1 MTQTGRGSL
10 TQHNL
15 QINFLELYRNDDR
28 IFSEIS
34 FDLSEGQ
41 HLLISGANGT
51 GKTSLLRV
59 ICGLTIPT
67 GGTIVWNQ
75 LATNNI
81 DCRYYEHL
89 AYLGHKNALIPE
101 LTARENLEY
110 TFEGNQSMNRTSSV
124 LEAFGLNKY
133 LDQFA
138 EKLSNGQIRKIAL
151 SRILLSEK
159 TLWILDE
166 PVANLDTSG
175 TQFLLAEMQAH
186 LDQGGMLITTSNL
199 NDQTLKPS
207 SEINLDKA

>member
-1 MTQTGRGSL
+1 MTETGRGSL

-67 GGTIVWNQ
+67 GGTILWNQ

-110 TFEGNQSMNRTSSV
+110 TFEGNRSINRTSSV
-124 LEAFGLNKY
+124 LEAFDLNNY
-133 LDQFA
+133 LDQYA

-166 PVANLDTSG
+166 PAANLDTSG
-175 TQFLLAEMQAH
+175 TQFLLTEMQAH

>member
-1 MTQTGRGSL
+1 M

-34 FDLSEGQ
+34 FHLSEGQ
-41 HLLISGANGT
+41 HLMISGANGT

-67 GGTIVWNQ
+67 GGTILWNQ

-133 LDQFA
+133 LDQYA

-166 PVANLDTSG
+166 PAANLDTSG
-175 TQFLLAEMQAH
+175 TQFLLTEMQAH

>member
-1 MTQTGRGSL
+1 M

-67 GGTIVWNQ
+67 GGTILWNQ

-110 TFEGNQSMNRTSSV
+110 TFEGNRSMNRTSSV
-124 LEAFGLNKY
+124 LEAFDLNNY
-133 LDQFA
+133 LDQYA

>member
-133 LDQFA
+133 LDQYA

>member
-1 MTQTGRGSL
+1 M

-67 GGTIVWNQ
+67 GGTILWNQ

-81 DCRYYEHL
+81 NCRYYEHL

-110 TFEGNQSMNRTSSV
+110 TFEGIRSINRTSSV

-133 LDQFA
+133 LDQYA
-138 EKLSNGQIRKIAL
+138 EKLSNGQIRKVAL

-199 NDQTLKPS
+199 NDQTLKPN

>member
-1 MTQTGRGSL
+1 MTQIGRGSL

-67 GGTIVWNQ
+67 GGTILWNQ

-110 TFEGNQSMNRTSSV
+110 TFEGNRSINRTSSV
-124 LEAFGLNKY
+124 LEAFDLNNY
-133 LDQFA
+133 LDQYA

-166 PVANLDTSG
+166 PAANLDTSG
-175 TQFLLAEMQAH
+175 TQFLLTEMQAH

>member
-1 MTQTGRGSL
+1 MTQ
-10 TQHNL
+10 HIL

-67 GGTIVWNQ
+67 GGTILWNQ

-124 LEAFGLNKY
+124 LEAFDLNNY
-133 LDQFA
+133 LDQYA

-166 PVANLDTSG
+166 PAANLDTSG
-175 TQFLLAEMQAH
+175 TQFLLTEMQAH

>member
-67 GGTIVWNQ
+67 GGTILWNQ

-124 LEAFGLNKY
+124 LEAFDLNNY
-133 LDQFA
+133 LDQYA
-138 EKLSNGQIRKIAL
+138 EKLSNGQMRKVAL
-151 SRILLSEK
+151 TRILLSDK

-166 PVANLDTSG
+166 PLANIDPPG
-175 TQFLLAEMQAH
+175 TQFLLTEMQAH
-186 LDQGGMLITTSNL
+186 LERGGMLITTSNA
-199 NDQTLKPS
+199 NNETLKS
-207 SEINLDKA
+207 NLEINLDKP

>member
-67 GGTIVWNQ
+67 GGTIIWNQ

-81 DCRYYEHL
+81 NCRYYEHL

-175 TQFLLAEMQAH
+175 TQFLLTEMQAH

>member
-175 TQFLLAEMQAH
+175 TQFLLTEMQAH

>member
-1 MTQTGRGSL
+1 L

-67 GGTIVWNQ
+67 GGTILWNQ

-124 LEAFGLNKY
+124 LEAFDLNNY
-133 LDQFA
+133 LDQYA

-166 PVANLDTSG
+166 PAANLDTSG
-175 TQFLLAEMQAH
+175 TQFLLTEMQAH

>member
-1 MTQTGRGSL
+1 L

-101 LTARENLEY
+101 LTVRENLEY
-110 TFEGNQSMNRTSSV
+110 TFERNQSMNRTSSV

-138 EKLSNGQIRKIAL
+138 EKLSNGQIRKTAL
-151 SRILLSEK
+151 SRVILSEK

>member
-15 QINFLELYRNDDR
+15 QINFLELYRNDAR

-41 HLLISGANGT
+41 HLLISGENGT

-59 ICGLTIPT
+59 ICGLTAPT
-67 GGTIVWNQ
+67 GGTILWNQ

-110 TFEGNQSMNRTSSV
+110 TIEGNQSMNRTSSV

-166 PVANLDTSG
+166 PAANLDTSG
-175 TQFLLAEMQAH
+175 TQFLLTEMQAH

>member
-34 FDLSEGQ
+34 FNLSEGQ

-67 GGTIVWNQ
+67 GGTILWNQ

-175 TQFLLAEMQAH
+175 TQFLLTEMQAH

>member
-34 FDLSEGQ
+34 FHLSEGQ

-67 GGTIVWNQ
+67 GGTILWNQ

-133 LDQFA
+133 LDQYA

>member
-67 GGTIVWNQ
+67 GGTILWNQ

-124 LEAFGLNKY
+124 LEAFDLNNY
-133 LDQFA
+133 LDQYA

-166 PVANLDTSG
+166 PAANLDTSG
-175 TQFLLAEMQAH
+175 TQFLLTEMQAH

>member
-67 GGTIVWNQ
+67 GGTILWNQ

-124 LEAFGLNKY
+124 LEAFDLNNY
-133 LDQFA
+133 LDQYA
-138 EKLSNGQIRKIAL
+138 EKLSNGRIRKIAL

-166 PVANLDTSG
+166 PAANLDTSG
-175 TQFLLAEMQAH
+175 TQFLLTEMQAH

>member
-1 MTQTGRGSL
+1 MTQIGRGSL

-67 GGTIVWNQ
+67 GGTILWNQ

-124 LEAFGLNKY
+124 LEAFDLNNY
-133 LDQFA
+133 LDQYA

-166 PVANLDTSG
+166 PAANLDTSG
-175 TQFLLAEMQAH
+175 TQFLLTEMQAH

>member
-81 DCRYYEHL
+81 NCRYYEHL

-133 LDQFA
+133 LDQYA

>member
-1 MTQTGRGSL
+1 L

-59 ICGLTIPT
+59 ICGLTAPT
-67 GGTIVWNQ
+67 GGTILWNQ

-110 TFEGNQSMNRTSSV
+110 TFEGNRSMNRTSSV
-124 LEAFGLNKY
+124 LEAFDLNNY
-133 LDQFA
+133 LDQYA

-175 TQFLLAEMQAH
+175 TQFLLTEMQAH

>member
-59 ICGLTIPT
+59 ICGLTAPT
-67 GGTIVWNQ
+67 GGTILWNQ

>member
-67 GGTIVWNQ
+67 GGTILWNQ

-101 LTARENLEY
+101 LTVRENLEY

-175 TQFLLAEMQAH
+175 TQFLLTEMQAH

-207 SEINLDKA
+207 GEINLDKA

>member
-67 GGTIVWNQ
+67 GGTILWNQ

-81 DCRYYEHL
+81 DCHYYEHL

-124 LEAFGLNKY
+124 LEAFDLNNY
-133 LDQFA
+133 LDQYA

-175 TQFLLAEMQAH
+175 TQFLLTEMQAH

>member
-67 GGTIVWNQ
+67 GGTILWNQ

-110 TFEGNQSMNRTSSV
+110 TFEGNRSINRTSSV
-124 LEAFGLNKY
+124 LEAFDLNNY
-133 LDQFA
+133 LDQYA

-166 PVANLDTSG
+166 PIANLDTSG
-175 TQFLLAEMQAH
+175 TQFLLTEMQAH

>member
-34 FDLSEGQ
+34 FNLSEGQ

-67 GGTIVWNQ
+67 GGTILWNQ

-81 DCRYYEHL
+81 NCRYYEHL

-110 TFEGNQSMNRTSSV
+110 TFEGNRSINRTSSV

-133 LDQFA
+133 LDQYA
-138 EKLSNGQIRKIAL
+138 EKLSNGQIRKVAL

-186 LDQGGMLITTSNL
+186 LGQGGMLITTSNL
-199 NDQTLKPS
+199 NDQTLKPN

>member
-1 MTQTGRGSL
+1 MTETGRGSL

-67 GGTIVWNQ
+67 GGTILWNQ

-133 LDQFA
+133 LDQYA

>member
-67 GGTIVWNQ
+67 GGTILWNQ

-110 TFEGNQSMNRTSSV
+110 TFEGNRSINRTSIV
-124 LEAFGLNKY
+124 LEAFDLNNY
-133 LDQFA
+133 LDQYA

>member
-1 MTQTGRGSL
+1 MTETGRGSL

-67 GGTIVWNQ
+67 GGTILWNQ

-110 TFEGNQSMNRTSSV
+110 TFEGNRSMNRTSSV
-124 LEAFGLNKY
+124 LEAFDLNNY
-133 LDQFA
+133 LDQYA

-166 PVANLDTSG
+166 PAANLDTSG
-175 TQFLLAEMQAH
+175 TQFLLTEMQAH

>member
-67 GGTIVWNQ
+67 GGTILWNQ

-124 LEAFGLNKY
+124 LEAFDLNNY
-133 LDQFA
+133 LDQYA

-166 PVANLDTSG
+166 PAANLDTSG
-175 TQFLLAEMQAH
+175 TQFLLTEMQAH

-207 SEINLDKA
+207 SEINLDKS

>member
-67 GGTIVWNQ
+67 GGTILWNQ

-166 PVANLDTSG
+166 PAANLDTSG
-175 TQFLLAEMQAH
+175 TQFLLTEMQAH

>member
-1 MTQTGRGSL
+1 L

-34 FDLSEGQ
+34 FDLSERQ

-59 ICGLTIPT
+59 ICGLTAPT
-67 GGTIVWNQ
+67 GGTILWNQ

-101 LTARENLEY
+101 LTVRENLEY
-110 TFEGNQSMNRTSSV
+110 TFEGNRSMNRTSSI

-166 PVANLDTSG
+166 PIANLDTSG

>member
-1 MTQTGRGSL
+1 M

-67 GGTIVWNQ
+67 GGTILWNQ

-110 TFEGNQSMNRTSSV
+110 TFEGNRSINRTSSV
-124 LEAFGLNKY
+124 LEAFDLNNY
-133 LDQFA
+133 LDQYA

>member
-1 MTQTGRGSL
+1 MTETGRGSL

-67 GGTIVWNQ
+67 GGTILWNQ

-110 TFEGNQSMNRTSSV
+110 TFEGNRSINRTSIV
-124 LEAFGLNKY
+124 LEAFDLNNY
-133 LDQFA
+133 LDQYA

>member
-1 MTQTGRGSL
+1 M

-101 LTARENLEY
+101 LTVRENLEY
-110 TFEGNQSMNRTSSV
+110 TFERNQSMNRTSSV
-124 LEAFGLNKY
+124 LEAFDLNNY
-133 LDQFA
+133 LDQYA

-175 TQFLLAEMQAH
+175 TQFLLTEMQAH

>member
-1 MTQTGRGSL
+1 MTETGRGSL

-67 GGTIVWNQ
+67 GGTILWNQ

-110 TFEGNQSMNRTSSV
+110 TFEGNRSINRTSSV
-124 LEAFGLNKY
+124 LEAFDLNNY
-133 LDQFA
+133 LDQYA

-166 PVANLDTSG
+166 PVANLETSG

>member
-59 ICGLTIPT
+59 ICGLTAPT
-67 GGTIVWNQ
+67 GGTILWNQ

-110 TFEGNQSMNRTSSV
+110 TFEGNRSMNRTSSV
-124 LEAFGLNKY
+124 LEAFDLNNY
-133 LDQFA
+133 LDQYA

-175 TQFLLAEMQAH
+175 TQFLLTEMQAH

>member
-10 TQHNL
+10 TQYNL

-34 FDLSEGQ
+34 FNLSEGQ

-67 GGTIVWNQ
+67 CGTILWNQ

-110 TFEGNQSMNRTSSV
+110 TFEGNRSINRTSSV

-133 LDQFA
+133 LDQYA
-138 EKLSNGQIRKIAL
+138 EKLSNGQIRKVAL

-199 NDQTLKPS
+199 NDQTLKPN

>member
-1 MTQTGRGSL
+1 M

-59 ICGLTIPT
+59 ICGLTAPT
-67 GGTIVWNQ
+67 GGTILWNQ

-110 TFEGNQSMNRTSSV
+110 TFEGNRSINRTSSV
-124 LEAFGLNKY
+124 LEAFDLNNY
-133 LDQFA
+133 LDQYA

-199 NDQTLKPS
+199 NDQTLKPN
-207 SEINLDKA
+207 SEINLDKS